1 MTKQTT
7 QKSLP
12 HTFKK
17 FTTQVVYF
25 LVIPF
30 FLLAFAA
37 LYIPFHI
44 DLLLDTETTRASYSF
59 NISMMMCIVLVV
71 MVISRVVLYV
81 TRAINH
87 MSLNLYR
94 IWCVMEILVSTFFVA
109 LYVSLIGHFEMQYL
123 EILVRTA
130 AYMFLTLLIP
140 YLFMD
145 LAYRLATV
153 KSIDPATVA
162 NDSRI
167 HFYDSRHNLKFVVAA
182 DHILY
187 IKADEN
193 YITIHYTEAEKNKTY
208 EMRSSMKSIEDICA
222 ANGILR
228 CHRSY
233 FINPMH
239 IKALRKD
246 KENLIVAELDI
257 TEGILIPVSKTYY
270 EDLVK
275 VL

>member
-1 MTKQTT
+1 M
-7 QKSLP
+7 
-12 HTFKK
+12 
-17 FTTQVVYF
+17 
-25 LVIPF
+25 VIPF
-30 FLLAFAA
+30 FFLAFAA

-44 DLLLDTETTRASYSF
+44 DSLLDTETTSASYSF

-71 MVISRVVLYV
+71 MVISRIVLYV

-145 LAYRLATV
+145 LAYRLAAV

-257 TEGILIPVSKTYY
+257 TEGPLIPVRKTYY

>member
-1 MTKQTT
+1 MPKQTT

-145 LAYRLATV
+145 LAYRLAAV

-233 FINPMH
+233 FINPIH

-257 TEGILIPVSKTYY
+257 TEGTLIPVSKTYY

>member
-1 MTKQTT
+1 
-7 QKSLP
+7 
-12 HTFKK
+12 
-17 FTTQVVYF
+17 
-25 LVIPF
+25 
-30 FLLAFAA
+30 
-37 LYIPFHI
+37 
-44 DLLLDTETTRASYSF
+44 
-59 NISMMMCIVLVV
+59 
-71 MVISRVVLYV
+71 
-81 TRAINH
+81 
-87 MSLNLYR
+87 
-94 IWCVMEILVSTFFVA
+94 
-109 LYVSLIGHFEMQYL
+109 
-123 EILVRTA
+123 
-130 AYMFLTLLIP
+130 
-140 YLFMD
+140 MD
-145 LAYRLATV
+145 LAYRLAAV

-233 FINPMH
+233 FINPVH

-257 TEGILIPVSKTYY
+257 IEGTLIPVSKTYY

>member
-1 MTKQTT
+1 MPKQIT
-7 QKSLP
+7 QKSLQ

-30 FLLAFAA
+30 FLLVFAA

-44 DLLLDTETTRASYSF
+44 DTLLDTETTRASYSF
-59 NISMMMCIVLVV
+59 NITMMMCIVLLV

-81 TRAINH
+81 THAINH

-94 IWCVMEILVSTFFVA
+94 IWCVMEIVVSTFFVA
-109 LYVSLIGHFEMQYL
+109 LYVSLIGHFDMQYL

-145 LAYRLATV
+145 MAYRLAAL

-208 EMRSSMKSIEDICA
+208 EMRSSMKSIENICA

-233 FINPMH
+233 FINPVH

-257 TEGILIPVSKTYY
+257 TEGPLIPVSKTYY

>member
-1 MTKQTT
+1 MPKQIT

-140 YLFMD
+140 
-145 LAYRLATV
+145 
-153 KSIDPATVA
+153 
-162 NDSRI
+162 
-167 HFYDSRHNLKFVVAA
+167 
-182 DHILY
+182 
-187 IKADEN
+187 
-193 YITIHYTEAEKNKTY
+193 
-208 EMRSSMKSIEDICA
+208 
-222 ANGILR
+222 
-228 CHRSY
+228 
-233 FINPMH
+233 
-239 IKALRKD
+239 
-246 KENLIVAELDI
+246 
-257 TEGILIPVSKTYY
+257 
-270 EDLVK
+270 
-275 VL
+275 